1 MNNRIAKI
9 GSLVSTLTVIVTLAG
24 CGQIPSLP
32 SNIRAETNSS
42 STAELKKNEISS
54 ASSDLVSTVGGD
66 TSSDATVTTE
76 KPEINA
82 SKIWDKYNQDPDNKT
97 PTYDGNLETATG
109 VITYI
114 GKDDHGTDSM
124 QISDTKDGTSYVLG
138 VFGSAE
144 EMSKV
149 SVGDTVTITGNF
161 HIMSSHNMVVL
172 KNCKILNIYK

>member
-1 MNNRIAKI
+1 MKNRIAKI

-24 CGQIPSLP
+24 CGKIPSLP

-42 STAELKKNEISS
+42 STAELEKNEISS
-54 ASSDLVSTVGGD
+54 D
-66 TSSDATVTTE
+66 TTVTTE